1 MGSGKTPQENL
12 KDQLYGMSPEEFKAN
27 PNEYIRRRETAWAN
41 RDDASGRQERLL
53 LAQKNQ
59 KALEEAQKKNAD
71 ELSMAL
77 KFQKQFAAKAQGKN
91 GTLLTNPGA
100 SGAAPVPA
108 PGQKTLIGQ

>member
-1 MGSGKTPQENL
+1 MGGTKAPFS
-12 KDQLYGMSPEEFKAN
+12 KDPMDYLNPEQKAA
-27 PNEYIRRRETAWAN
+27 YSAQREQAWAN

-53 LAQKNQ
+53 GAQKAQ
-59 KALEEAQKKNAD
+59 KALEDAQKKNAD
-71 ELSMAL
+71 ELTMAL

-91 GTLLTNPGA
+91 GTLLTNPGV

>member
-1 MGSGKTPQENL
+1 MGGTRMPIDPTIFMSQ
-12 KDQLYGMSPEEFKAN
+12 DQKN
-27 PNEYIRRRETAWAN
+27 DYISKREQAWAN

-53 LAQKNQ
+53 ASQKAQ
-59 KALEEAQKKNAD
+59 KALEDAQKKNAD
-71 ELSMAL
+71 ELTMAL

-91 GTLLTNPGA
+91 ATLLTNPGV

>member
-1 MGSGKTPQENL
+1 MGGTGIQ
-12 KDQLYGMSPEEFKAN
+12 QLRADAEALQADPVAYQRKKEE
-27 PNEYIRRRETAWAN
+27 AWAN

-53 LAQKNQ
+53 ASQKAQ
-59 KALEEAQKKNAD
+59 KALEESQKKNAD
-71 ELSMAL
+71 ELTMAL

-91 GTLLTNPGA
+91 GTLLTNPGV